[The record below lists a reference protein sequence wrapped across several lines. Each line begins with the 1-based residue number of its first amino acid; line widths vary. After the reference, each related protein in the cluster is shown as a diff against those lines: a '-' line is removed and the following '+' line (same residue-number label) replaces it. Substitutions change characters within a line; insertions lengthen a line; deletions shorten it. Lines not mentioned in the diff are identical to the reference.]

1 MEKLDQAW
9 SEINALGGSD
19 VQDNSYDQGIVD
31 TVKRALDIIE
41 TLGGI
46 DPKQRT
52 LKITFVMIPGSPL
65 PRPPS
70 GGEA

>member
-9 SEINALGGSD
+9 EAINALGGAD

-41 TLGGI
+41 ALGGM

-52 LKITFVMIPGSPL
+52 LALTSTQ
-65 PRPPS
+65 S
-70 GGEA
+70 GGAAK